1 MIDGDIPTQKPDSA
15 KGPLAPREDLDS
27 GWPRAGK
34 LHQTAEM
41 FGLVRNLLLL
51 ARGHFWFVP
60 GMAVLA
66 VLASI
71 FEGISLA
78 LIIPLVQLLDAGS
91 GPAAGAGSLAFLNDL
106 IELIPVQSTLVGI
119 VIAIIA
125 AVVIKSAINYA
136 NMTVLGIVYGRVSHT
151 LRTKIFSKII
161 NTPLPDFE
169 RDRSGRLLNI
179 LNVETWRATD
189 ALRFLFTIM
198 MSGAT
203 VVVLSCILFY
213 LSWRLSLVAL
223 GCIALIAP
231 IAQVI
236 GARAKALSKQ
246 GLTENEVLAKRT
258 WTALNGMRMIHAF
271 GCEESEIERFRRSSN
286 RVRSL
291 FLRMAMHTMTTA
303 PVAEIVITVVIAM
316 LFLFV
321 QAGGMS
327 LGAFAGFLAI
337 LYRLQPRIL
346 SLASAHTNLLGLHAS
361 VLAVSEVIQTPSD
374 SMAQTGRVFTGLRK
388 GLSFENVTFT
398 YKGST
403 DPALFDVSFRIPK
416 GSVVAIVG
424 TSGAGKST
432 LIDLLLR
439 FQQPQQGRIVVDD
452 TALNELNV
460 ASWRAR
466 LGVVNQ
472 DTYVFDDTVA
482 ANLAYGSPNA
492 TEADILDAARLA
504 CADDFIRALPD
515 GYGTIVGERGTQL
528 SGGQRQ
534 RLALA
539 RALIRHPD
547 ILILDEAT
555 NALDATTER
564 AFQLALS
571 AYSKQRTVI
580 IVAHR
585 LVTIESAD
593 HVIVLE
599 RGRVVEQGTPAA
611 LFKAGRAFARNFGP
625 QSAAALERSVGA
637 KASAP

>member
-1 MIDGDIPTQKPDSA
+1 MIDGEMPTQVPDPV
-15 KGPLAPREDLDS
+15 KGRSERRDMRGP
-27 GWPRAGK
+27 GWSQPGK

-51 ARGHFWFVP
+51 AKGHFWFVP

-78 LIIPLVQLLDAGS
+78 LIIPLVQLLDTGS
-91 GPAAGAGSLAFLNDL
+91 GPASGGTSLVFLNDL
-106 IELIPVQSTLVGI
+106 IALIPVESTLLGI

-125 AVVIKSAINYA
+125 AVVIKSAISYA
-136 NMTVLGIVYGRVSHT
+136 NMTVLGIVYGRVSHA
-151 LRTKIFSKII
+151 LRTRIFSKII
-161 NTPLPDFE
+161 DTPLADFE
-169 RDRSGRLLNI
+169 SDRSGRLLNI
-179 LNVETWRATD
+179 LNTETWRATD

-198 MSGAT
+198 ISSAT
-203 VVVLSCILFY
+203 IVVLSCILLY

-223 GCIALIAP
+223 GCIAVIAP
-231 IAQVI
+231 VAQAI

-246 GLTENEVLAKRT
+246 GLAENEGLAKRT

-271 GCEESEIERFRRSSN
+271 GCEEAEIERFRNSSD
-286 RVRSL
+286 RVRNL

-346 SLASAHTNLLGLHAS
+346 SLASAHTNLLALHAS
-361 VLAVSEVIQTPSD
+361 VLAVSGVLHMPTD
-374 SMAQTGRVFTGLRK
+374 SRTQTGRSFTGLRK
-388 GLSFENVTFT
+388 GMSFENVTFT
-398 YKGST
+398 YKGGT
-403 DPALFDVSFRIPK
+403 EPALFDVSFGIPK

-424 TSGAGKST
+424 ASGAGKST
-432 LIDLLLR
+432 LIDLILR
-439 FQQPQQGRIVVDD
+439 FQQPQQGRILVDD

-460 ASWRAR
+460 ASWRAG

-482 ANLAYGSPNA
+482 ANLAYGSPKA
-492 TEADILDAARLA
+492 TEAEIVEAARLA
-504 CADDFIRALPD
+504 CADDFIRTLPN
-515 GYGTIVGERGTQL
+515 GYDTLVGERGTQL

-534 RLALA
+534 RIALA
-539 RALIRHPD
+539 RALLRHPE

-571 AYSKQRTVI
+571 AYAKQRTVI

-585 LVTIESAD
+585 LATIESAD
-593 HVIVLE
+593 HVVVLE
-599 RGRVVEQGTPAA
+599 RGKVVEQGTPAA
-611 LFKAGRAFARNFGP
+611 LLKAGRAFARNFGP
-625 QSAAALERSVGA
+625 QSIAA
-637 KASAP
+637 KASAS